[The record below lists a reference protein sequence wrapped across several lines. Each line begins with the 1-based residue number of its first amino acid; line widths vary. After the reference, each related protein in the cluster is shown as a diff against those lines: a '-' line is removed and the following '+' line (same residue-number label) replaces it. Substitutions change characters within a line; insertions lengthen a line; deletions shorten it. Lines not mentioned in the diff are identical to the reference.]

1 MSHTIAE
8 NLTRLINAKTAIGNA
23 IAAKGGT
30 VNSGDG
36 LEEFATDIGT
46 IPSGGG
52 SADISD
58 VNFYDYDGTVV
69 YSYTASEF
77 AALTAMP
84 DNPSH
89 EGLTAQ
95 GWNWTLANAKT
106 YVASY
111 GKLNIG
117 QMYNTSDGKTRIYI
131 TLGDGRLE
139 PYLGLG
145 INGSVD
151 VDWGDGS
158 AHDTMTG
165 SRTSTAVFKSHKYA
179 EAGDYVIAL
188 AVTGSISFLYDSSK
202 GALLLTANKLSNSL
216 NSPYRNAIHSINI
229 GSSVTS
235 IGGAV
240 FNNCSSLTSVT
251 IPSSVTSIGGNAF
264 NICYSLTSV
273 TIPSS
278 VTSIGSNVFQSC
290 YSLTSVTIPSS
301 VTSIGGAVFN
311 NCSSLTS
318 VTIPS
323 SVTSIGDNA
332 FNNCYGL
339 GYIKFNRTTPAT
351 ESSSSA
357 WANVPTD
364 CIIYIPLDTYTAYTT
379 ATNYPSSST
388 YNYVE
393 YAIYASGTIL
403 PSTNTGGTRAY
414 TWYATIEDWLAQT
427 NPITVGNGKEIY
439 CRSAAV

>member
-240 FNNCSSLTSVT
+240 FQSCYSLTSVTIPSSVTSIGSNAFQSCFSLTSVT

-278 VTSIGSNVFQSC
+278 
-290 YSLTSVTIPSS
+290 
-301 VTSIGGAVFN
+301 
-311 NCSSLTS
+311 CSSLTS

>member
-240 FNNCSSLTSVT
+240 FQSCYSLTSVTIPSSVTSIGSNAFQSCFSLTSVT

-264 NICYSLTSV
+264 NICY
-273 TIPSS
+273 
-278 VTSIGSNVFQSC
+278 
-290 YSLTSVTIPSS
+290 
-301 VTSIGGAVFN
+301 
-311 NCSSLTS
+311 SLTS

>member
-240 FNNCSSLTSVT
+240 F
-251 IPSSVTSIGGNAF
+251 
-264 NICYSLTSV
+264 
-273 TIPSS
+273 
-278 VTSIGSNVFQSC
+278 QSC
-290 YSLTSVTIPSS
+290 Y
-301 VTSIGGAVFN
+301 
-311 NCSSLTS
+311 SLTS